1 MCYMKSL
8 NKRIYLKG
16 SVAIVLLLA
25 LVSGCKKMDDT
36 YREFIGDGETIY
48 VGKADSLK
56 LQGGKNRLQV
66 SWLLISDPKV
76 SGYKVLW
83 NAGRDSLTGNL
94 VKSPDVDTVRLVV
107 NNMEEGSH
115 HFDVY
120 LYDSRGNSS
129 VKTSAV
135 GKVYGERYRQS
146 LLNRAF
152 RSYKRTGNNL
162 EITWMPADETM
173 SRVEVIY
180 TNLSGNEVTH
190 VVHETA
196 TIDVLAN
203 VPANAAIRY
212 RTYFLPEP
220 QALDEFV
227 TDYSTVT
234 VP

>member
-1 MCYMKSL
+1 MAL
-8 NKRIYLKG
+8 F
-16 SVAIVLLLA
+16 LA
-25 LVSGCKKMDDT
+25 LVSGCKKMDDN

-56 LQGGKNRLQV
+56 LDGGKNRILV

-76 SGYKVLW
+76 SRYKVLW
-83 NAGRDSLTGNL
+83 NAGRDSLVGDL
-94 VKSPDVDTVRLVV
+94 VKSPNVDTVKVMV

-120 LYDSRGNSS
+120 LYDNRGNSS

-162 EITWMPADETM
+162 EITWMPADETL
-173 SRVEVIY
+173 SRVEITYV
-180 TNLSGNEVTH
+180 NGDGDAVTH
-190 VVHETA
+190 VVPETA
-196 TIDVLAN
+196 TVNTLAD
-203 VPANAAIRY
+203 VPANATIRY

-220 QALDEFV
+220 DALDEFV

-234 VP
+234 IP